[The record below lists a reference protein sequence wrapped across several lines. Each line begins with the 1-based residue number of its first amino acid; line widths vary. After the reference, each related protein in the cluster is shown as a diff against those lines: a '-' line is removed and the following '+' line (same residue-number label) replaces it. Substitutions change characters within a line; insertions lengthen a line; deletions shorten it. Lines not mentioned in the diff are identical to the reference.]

1 MPLPDLVAKYGMDIR
16 GVLHVG
22 AHLVEERDQYEQCQV
37 GSVTWCEAN
46 PAVIPEI
53 QATLAAYPNQRIV
66 QALVYSQDGVELDFH
81 VSNYQGMSSSI
92 LEWGTHPSFSPD
104 TVWVEH
110 LRLTTMTIDTLAEL
124 YDVKANM
131 LVMDIQGAELHAL
144 QGATR
149 FMEGVDYVLSEVND
163 TDVYLQCA
171 RVEQIDAALADFAR
185 VETHWVADQKWGDM
199 LAIRRTP

>member
-1 MPLPDLVAKYGMDIR
+1 MPLPDLVTKYGMDIR

-22 AHLVEERDQYEQCQV
+22 AHLVEERDQYEQCHV
-37 GSVTWCEAN
+37 GPVTWCEAN
-46 PAVIPEI
+46 PAVIPTI
-53 QATLAAYPNQRIV
+53 QETLAAYPNQRIV
-66 QALVYSQDGVELDFH
+66 QALIYSQDGVELDFH
-81 VSNYQGMSSSI
+81 VSNYEGMSSSI

-110 LRLTTMTIDTLAEL
+110 LRLPTMTIDTLTEL

-144 QGATR
+144 QGARR

-163 TDVYLQCA
+163 ADVYLQCA
-171 RVEQIDAALADFAR
+171 RVEQIDAALAGFDR

-199 LAIRRTP
+199 LAVRRT